1 MSDAQPAGGPWT
13 GHGHAIEGITVEGS
27 GRPPVARC
35 GGPAICSKCAV
46 DAERIRREAS
56 PELTAPAEQGPDDG
70 HTFRFICRSRMSST
84 VDRETWSD
92 ADWWGPPLVYEVR
105 AWDLPQALRVASTV
119 PVASWFEGALTEE
132 LDSEKARSIAVQ
144 LENRLA
150 QAAAV
155 YVPSMWDR
163 DELNDLLEDN
173 PVGLLDHA
181 VALEEALRLILA
193 ALQPDVYDEAKPA
206 HYAEAFRQDASGR
219 FGWQCL
225 VCGAEEYA
233 EDAVAAE
240 LMAGWHNEGRLFV
253 VDGLVLLWPEGG
265 KPSDGYPVC
274 PACGHDFGGHMAG
287 DISCPTCF
295 NAGTPCTVDHA
306 AVFAA
311 IDKLRRPGAGD
322 AVHTEPAPNPQYG
335 EPFHGSH

>member
-1 MSDAQPAGGPWT
+1 MSD
-13 GHGHAIEGITVEGS
+13 
-27 GRPPVARC
+27 
-35 GGPAICSKCAV
+35 
-46 DAERIRREAS
+46 
-56 PELTAPAEQGPDDG
+56 LEQGLPPCQHTTAAAGVEERCLVCSPGTADDG
-70 HTFRFICRSRMSST
+70 HTFRIS
-84 VDRETWSD
+84 VETRGSFGVVGEPHHTD
-92 ADWWGPPLVYEVR
+92 AEWWGAPFVREMR
-105 AWDLPQALRVASTV
+105 AWDLPQALRVAATLPLS
-119 PVASWFEGALTEE
+119 SWAVEDPSPAER
-132 LDSEKARSIAVQ
+132 ARSIAVQ

-155 YVPSMWDR
+155 YVPAMWDR

-181 VALEEALRLILA
+181 VALEEALRLVLA

-206 HYAEAFRQDASGR
+206 HYAEAFRQDGSGR

-233 EDAVAAE
+233 EDAVGAE

-253 VDGLVLLWPEGG
+253 VDGLILLWPEGG
-265 KPSDGYPVC
+265 KPGDGYPVC
-274 PACGHDFGGHMAG
+274 PVCGHDFGGHTAG
-287 DISCPTCF
+287 VISCPTCYSGRTSDARF
-295 NAGTPCTVDHA
+295 CTVDHA

-311 IDKLRRPGAGD
+311 IEKLLRPDAGD

-335 EPFHGSH
+335 EPYHGSH